1 MDQRVK
7 DIELEMQVQSK
18 MLKRIETAVCG
29 DIAMGNE
36 GMAVAIIKLLKWRS
50 SIRRQI
56 AYVMGAIAATW
67 FFVSLLAYVG
77 YEWVKIIMDGRK

>member
-1 MDQRVK
+1 MK
-7 DIELEMQVQSK
+7 VQSS

-36 GMAVAIIKLLKWRS
+36 GMASSIVKLLKWRS

-56 AYVMGAIAATW
+56 AYVMGALATTW
-67 FFVSLLAYVG
+67 FLICLLAYVG
-77 YEWVKIIMDGRK
+77 FEWVKLKMEGK